1 MKRTIILGIA
11 LFSLILSA
19 CSRDEPVTN
28 NPVTPP
34 VQVGSVVINEV
45 FSTGSPDW
53 VELYNPG
60 TASIDISGYKMYDP
74 DGNTGAKDKFVVP
87 AGTVIP
93 AGGYLTLDCDGSGA
107 NLNPNFK
114 FSASGEEVWIENTT
128 GTIVDH
134 VVFPALGTDTS
145 YARVPDGTANFQKM
159 YPATKGAANIA
170 GGTPTILPI
179 VINEIMS
186 TGTPDWVELYNPNDQ
201 AIDISGYFVYD
212 PSTVTTKFVIPAG
225 TSIPA
230 KGFIVLPCDDTN
242 TGLHTNF
249 KLSSGGEDVTVENAA
264 GVLVDKVTFPALTAG
279 SSYCRIPDGSTNWQ
293 ISTTPTEGSTNQ

>member
-1 MKRTIILGIA
+1 MKKTIILGIA
-11 LFSLILSA
+11 LVSLILSA
-19 CSRDEPVTN
+19 CSRDEPSTG

-60 TASIDISGYKMYDP
+60 TAAIDISGYKMYDP
-74 DGNTGAKDKFVVP
+74 DGNTGAKEKFVIP

-93 AGGYLTLDCDGSGA
+93 AGGYLALDCDGSGT

-114 FSASGEEVWIENTT
+114 FSAGGEEVWIENTT

-134 VVFPALGTDTS
+134 LVFPALGADTS
-145 YARVPDGTANFQKM
+145 YGRVPDGSSTFQM
-159 YPATKGAANIA
+159 ISPATKGTANTT
-170 GGTPTILPI
+170 GGGITVLPI
-179 VINEIMS
+179 VINEILS
-186 TGTPDWVELYNPNDQ
+186 TGSPDWVELYNPNDQ
-201 AIDISGYFVYD
+201 AVDISGYFAYD
-212 PSTVTTKFVIPAG
+212 PSTVDNKFVIPSG

-249 KLSSGGEDVTVENAA
+249 KLSSGGEDVTIENAA
-264 GVLVDKVTFPALTAG
+264 GLIVDKVTFPALTSG

-293 ISTTPTEGSTNQ
+293 TSTTPTEGTANQ